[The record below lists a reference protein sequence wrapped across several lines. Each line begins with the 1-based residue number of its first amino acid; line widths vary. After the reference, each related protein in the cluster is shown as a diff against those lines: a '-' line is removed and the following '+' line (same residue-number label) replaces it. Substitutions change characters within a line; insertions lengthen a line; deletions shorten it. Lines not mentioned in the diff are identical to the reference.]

1 MEKRWALSVPLDG
14 FTLAEH
20 AEVAREMEGLGYTD
34 AWSLE
39 VDGVDI
45 FAPLIVVGQATG
57 MRVGSAIANVFTRG
71 PATLAMSAAGV
82 AETAPGRFV
91 LGVGSSSQPIVE
103 LWNGGQF
110 ERPVTRVRETIGF
123 LRPALAGERVTMQ
136 GETVSAQGFRM
147 TRPPASPIPIYAS
160 ALRPGMLRAA
170 GETADGVIINWLS
183 AEDSRR
189 AAAVAK
195 EAASEAGRDPGSF
208 ETVARLMIGID
219 PPSPETDTF
228 LRRHICAYLTVPVY
242 RAFHVWL
249 GRKDLLT
256 PMWEAWDSGDR
267 RGAVAAIPRQVIDD
281 LIIHGSMEEI
291 RAHVG
296 RYLEAGVDTAV
307 LRLITHETDPDR
319 LREVQLEALRALAPG
334 AG

>member
-1 MEKRWALSVPLDG
+1 MEKRWALTVPLDG

-20 AEVAREMEGLGYTD
+20 GDVAREMEGLGYTD

-45 FAPLIVVGQATG
+45 FSPLMAVGQATG

-82 AETAPGRFV
+82 AEAAPGRFV
-91 LGVGSSSQPIVE
+91 LGVGSGSRPIVE
-103 LWNGGQF
+103 FWNGGRF
-110 ERPVTRVRETIGF
+110 EQPVTRVRETIGF
-123 LRPALAGERVTMQ
+123 LRSAFAGERVTME

-147 TRPPASPIPIYAS
+147 TRPPASPIPIYVA

-170 GETADGVIINWLS
+170 GEKADGVIINWLS

-189 AAAVAK
+189 AVAVAR
-195 EAASEAGRDPGSF
+195 EAAAQAGRADSF
-208 ETVARLMIGID
+208 EVVARLMVGID

-249 GRKDLLT
+249 GREEALT

-267 RGAVAAIPRQVIDD
+267 RGAVAAIPQEVIDD
-281 LIIHGSMEEI
+281 LILHGSMEEI
-291 RAHVG
+291 GTHVD
-296 RYLEAGVDTAV
+296 RYLDAGVDTAV
-307 LRLITHETDPDR
+307 LRLITAETDPER
-319 LREVQLEALRALAPG
+319 LKAVQLEALRALAPG

>member
-1 MEKRWALSVPLDG
+1 MEKRWALTVPLDG

-20 AEVAREMEGLGYTD
+20 VEVAREMEGLGYTD

-45 FAPLIVVGQATG
+45 FSPLIAVGQATS

-82 AETAPGRFV
+82 AEAVPGRFV
-91 LGVGSSSQPIVE
+91 LGVGSGSRPIVE
-103 LWNGGQF
+103 LWNGGRF
-110 ERPVTRVRETIGF
+110 ERPVTRVRETIAF
-123 LRPALAGERVTMQ
+123 LRSAFAGERVTME
-136 GETVSAQGFRM
+136 GEAVSAQGFRM
-147 TRPPASPIPIYAS
+147 SRPPAGPVPIYVA

-170 GETADGVIINWLS
+170 GEAADGVIINWLS

-189 AAAVAK
+189 AVTVARD
-195 EAASEAGRDPGSF
+195 AASAAGRTDSF
-208 ETVARLMIGID
+208 EVVARLMVGID

-249 GRKDLLT
+249 GRKDALT

-267 RGAVAAIPRQVIDD
+267 RGAVAAIPQEVIDD
-281 LIIHGSMEEI
+281 VILHGSMEEI
-291 RAHVG
+291 GAHVE
-296 RYLEAGVDTAV
+296 RYLDAGVDTAV
-307 LRLITHETDPDR
+307 LRLITAETDPER
-319 LREVQLEALRALAPG
+319 LKAVQLEALRALAPG

>member
-14 FTLAEH
+14 FTLADH

-45 FAPLIVVGQATG
+45 FAPLTVVGQATG

-91 LGVGSSSQPIVE
+91 LGVGSSSRPIVE

-110 ERPVTRVRETIGF
+110 QRPVTRVRETIGF
-123 LRPALAGERVTMQ
+123 LRPALAGERVTME

-249 GRKDLLT
+249 GREDLLT

-267 RGAVAAIPRQVIDD
+267 RGAVAAIPQQVIDD

-291 RAHVG
+291 RAHVE
-296 RYLEAGVDTAV
+296 RYLDAGVDTAV
-307 LRLITHETDPDR
+307 LRLITHETDPAR
-319 LREVQLEALRALAPG
+319 LREVQLEALRALSPG
-334 AG
+334 AA

>member
-1 MEKRWALSVPLDG
+1 MEKRWALTVPLDG

-20 AEVAREMEGLGYTD
+20 GEVAREMEGLGYTD

-45 FAPLIVVGQATG
+45 FSPLMAVGQATG

-91 LGVGSSSQPIVE
+91 LGVGSGSRPIVE
-103 LWNGGQF
+103 FWNGGRF
-110 ERPVTRVRETIGF
+110 ERPVTRVRETIDF
-123 LRPALAGERVTMQ
+123 LRSAFAGERVTME

-147 TRPPASPIPIYAS
+147 TRPPASPIPIYVA
-160 ALRPGMLRAA
+160 ALRSGMLRAA
-170 GETADGVIINWLS
+170 GEAADGVIINWLS
-183 AEDSRR
+183 AEDSRQ
-189 AAAVAK
+189 AVAVAR
-195 EAASEAGRDPGSF
+195 EAASAAGRADSF
-208 ETVARLMIGID
+208 EVVARLMVGID
-219 PPSPETDTF
+219 PPSPETDIF

-249 GRKDLLT
+249 GRKEALT
-256 PMWEAWDSGDR
+256 PMWEAWDAGDR
-267 RGAVAAIPRQVIDD
+267 RGAVAAIPQEVIDD
-281 LIIHGSMEEI
+281 VILHGTMDEI

-296 RYLEAGVDTAV
+296 RYLDAGVDTAV
-307 LRLITHETDPDR
+307 LRLITAETDPAR
-319 LREVQLEALRALAPG
+319 LQAVQLEALRALAPG
-334 AG
+334 TE

>member
-1 MEKRWALSVPLDG
+1 MEKRWSLTVPLDG

-45 FAPLIVVGQATG
+45 FSPLIAVGQATS

-82 AETAPGRFV
+82 AEAVPGRFV
-91 LGVGSSSQPIVE
+91 LGVGSGSRPIVE
-103 LWNGGQF
+103 LWNGGRF
-110 ERPVTRVRETIGF
+110 ERPVTRVRETIAF
-123 LRPALAGERVTMQ
+123 LRSAFAGERVTME

-147 TRPPASPIPIYAS
+147 TRPPAGPVPIYVA

-170 GETADGVIINWLS
+170 GEAADGVIINWLS

-189 AAAVAK
+189 AVAVAR
-195 EAASEAGRDPGSF
+195 EAASAAGRDPGSF
-208 ETVARLMIGID
+208 EIVARLMVSID
-219 PPSPETDTF
+219 APSPETDTF

-249 GRKDLLT
+249 GREEALT

-267 RGAVAAIPRQVIDD
+267 RGAVAAIPQEVIDD
-281 LIIHGSMEEI
+281 VIIHGSMEEI

-296 RYLEAGVDTAV
+296 RYLDAGVDTAS
-307 LRLITHETDPDR
+307 LRLITHETDPAR
-319 LREVQLEALRALAPG
+319 LQAVQLEALRALAPG
-334 AG
+334 TE

>member
-1 MEKRWALSVPLDG
+1 ME
-14 FTLAEH
+14 
-20 AEVAREMEGLGYTD
+20 
-34 AWSLE
+34 
-39 VDGVDI
+39 
-45 FAPLIVVGQATG
+45 
-57 MRVGSAIANVFTRG
+57 
-71 PATLAMSAAGV
+71 
-82 AETAPGRFV
+82 
-91 LGVGSSSQPIVE
+91 
-103 LWNGGQF
+103 
-110 ERPVTRVRETIGF
+110 
-123 LRPALAGERVTMQ
+123 

-267 RGAVAAIPRQVIDD
+267 RGAVAAIPQQVIDD

-291 RAHVG
+291 RAHVE
-296 RYLEAGVDTAV
+296 RYLDAGVDTAV
-307 LRLITHETDPDR
+307 LRLITHETDPAR
-319 LREVQLEALRALAPG
+319 LREVQLEALRALSPG
-334 AG
+334 AA